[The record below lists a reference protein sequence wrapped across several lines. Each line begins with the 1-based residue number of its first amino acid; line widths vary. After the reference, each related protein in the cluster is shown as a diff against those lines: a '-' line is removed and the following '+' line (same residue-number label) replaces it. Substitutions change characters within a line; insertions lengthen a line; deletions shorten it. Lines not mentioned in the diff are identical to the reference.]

1 MFILLGRG
9 LLRTSLTV
17 TRFYEVKV
25 YWVEMGYIS
34 CLGLY
39 RCFVKHIF
47 YEVKATFIRSGIGV
61 VYSTTYFY

>member
-1 MFILLGRG
+1 MFILSSWG

-25 YWVEMGYIS
+25 YLAEMGYIS
-34 CLGLY
+34 CFGLY
-39 RCFVKHIF
+39 HYFVKHIF
-47 YEVKATFIRSGIGV
+47 YEVKDPFIEPGTIV